1 MYVCVCVCAVAAAAI
16 VLSSQTVVSEKE
28 GLAVSN
34 RRQTLK
40 ELLGQTTHYS
50 ERVRRGKLFVGF
62 NASLTVFDNTKKMLS
77 SSSLLLIQTKQTHT
91 KKIVTSKQTSI

>member
-1 MYVCVCVCAVAAAAI
+1 MCVSVCVGAVPAAAI

-62 NASLTVFDNTKKMLS
+62 NASLTVFDNRKKCSPLPHS
-77 SSSLLLIQTKQTHT
+77 S
-91 KKIVTSKQTSI
+91 

>member
-1 MYVCVCVCAVAAAAI
+1 MYVCVCVGAVPAAAI

-50 ERVRRGKLFVGF
+50 ESVRRGKLFVGF
-62 NASLTVFDNTKKMLS
+62 M
-77 SSSLLLIQTKQTHT
+77 LLLLFLTTE
-91 KKIVTSKQTSI
+91 KKCSPLPHSS

>member
-1 MYVCVCVCAVAAAAI
+1 MYVCVCVCVCAVAAAAI

-62 NASLTVFDNTKKMLS
+62 NASLTVFDNRKKMLS
-77 SSSLLLIQTKQTHT
+77 SSSLLLIQTKQTH
-91 KKIVTSKQTSI
+91 KKKS